1 MKGERADCP
10 VLPFSR
16 SPVPVLCSLFPFTV
30 HGSPFTSVLRPSSSS
45 TLPAFC
51 TAVEGLVAPA
61 LRERPVA
68 VAAPGADRATILA
81 LSAEAKAAGI
91 TRGMPVAKAKKLCP
105 DLILRA
111 PNPRLYARASRALFE
126 ILRRYAPVIEP
137 KRIRPCLSRHDR
149 HQQAVRSGGGCGA
162 EDPAGIEPAH
172 RTDLAVG
179 AAANKLVSRTASEVV
194 KGLVAR
200 AAEPPSRRV
209 RHFSSIL
216 AGSEA
221 PFLAPHPTGLLP
233 DLPEEM
239 RERLDDYQLELI
251 GEVAALEQQQL
262 YSVFGTPGRVLHQ
275 HARGIDPR
283 PVMAPE
289 VKAEFRAAHTL
300 ASDTNDLGLIHP
312 LLRHLTER
320 LGQRLRQRQLVSR
333 RLTLQLAYTDY
344 ATAKRS
350 ISLPLAALDVEL
362 WDAAR
367 RAFALA
373 NSRTVAI
380 RALGISVDRLV
391 EADLQL
397 ELWEIGRRKT
407 GDGRWETGDGEAGP
421 PQLHVSLRRISPNRR
436 TAEPPN
442 LSSPPSTRS
451 APAGATGDRDGSDAE
466 PVKALRLTLPVELEL
481 MMIHP
486 DIARVLHRQ
495 LVLGGETTLQHD
507 DRLLELRVLLLVRG
521 KRSSAVLGAVVCQ
534 RFADLMEL
542 MLIAAQRMAVVMDH
556 LVQIPLCSL
565 VPLEVTASLAGV
577 TFHGRNSRRSNRDQ
591 ERISHLGRRNPGDP
605 ESESSDQN
613 ESITGRHN
621 ALRFSLTGSDS
632 GLLRRVANGA
642 PWAGGRTHSINRD
655 SGDRNGPVTPFCSG
669 QSCLADRVS
678 QKAVK
683 SERRTV
689 NGSRLTSY
697 VSRLTSHD
705 VIPT

>member
-1 MKGERADCP
+1 MNR
-10 VLPFSR
+10 
-16 SPVPVLCSLFPFTV
+16 
-30 HGSPFTSVLRPSSSS
+30 SVLYIDP
-45 TLPAFC
+45 PAFC

-105 DLILRA
+105 DLILRP

-137 KRIRPCLSRHDR
+137 KGYGHAYLDMTGTSRLFGPAVDVARRIQRESNQRIGL
-149 HQQAVRSGGGCGA
+149 
-162 EDPAGIEPAH
+162 E
-172 RTDLAVG
+172 LAVG

-194 KGLVAR
+194 KGL
-200 AAEPPSRRV
+200 AAEPPSRRAAESP
-209 RHFSSIL
+209 FLSIL

-233 DLPEEM
+233 DLPQEM
-239 RERLDDYQLELI
+239 RERLDDYQLERI
-251 GEVAALEQQQL
+251 GEVAALEQRQL

-373 NSRTVAI
+373 NIRTVAI

-397 ELWEIGRRKT
+397 DLWETEERRRET
-407 GDGRWETGDGEAGP
+407 GDGRRETGESS
-421 PQLHVSLRRISPNRR
+421 HVSLLTHFAEPPNRR
-436 TAEPPN
+436 TAEPLQSAIDQIRARWGNRGIGMAPM
-442 LSSPPSTRS
+442 LSR
-451 APAGATGDRDGSDAE
+451 
-466 PVKALRLTLPVELEL
+466 
-481 MMIHP
+481 
-486 DIARVLHRQ
+486 
-495 LVLGGETTLQHD
+495 
-507 DRLLELRVLLLVRG
+507 
-521 KRSSAVLGAVVCQ
+521 
-534 RFADLMEL
+534 
-542 MLIAAQRMAVVMDH
+542 
-556 LVQIPLCSL
+556 
-565 VPLEVTASLAGV
+565 
-577 TFHGRNSRRSNRDQ
+577 
-591 ERISHLGRRNPGDP
+591 
-605 ESESSDQN
+605 
-613 ESITGRHN
+613 
-621 ALRFSLTGSDS
+621 
-632 GLLRRVANGA
+632 
-642 PWAGGRTHSINRD
+642 
-655 SGDRNGPVTPFCSG
+655 
-669 QSCLADRVS
+669 
-678 QKAVK
+678 
-683 SERRTV
+683 
-689 NGSRLTSY
+689 
-697 VSRLTSHD
+697 
-705 VIPT
+705 

>member
-1 MKGERADCP
+1 MLR
-10 VLPFSR
+10 
-16 SPVPVLCSLFPFTV
+16 
-30 HGSPFTSVLRPSSSS
+30 SVLYIDP
-45 TLPAFC
+45 PAFC

-105 DLILRA
+105 DLILRP

-137 KRIRPCLSRHDR
+137 KGYGHAYLDMTGTSRLFGPAVDVARRIQRESNQRIGL
-149 HQQAVRSGGGCGA
+149 
-162 EDPAGIEPAH
+162 E
-172 RTDLAVG
+172 LAVG

-194 KGLVAR
+194 KGL
-200 AAEPPSRRV
+200 AAEPPSRRAAESP
-209 RHFSSIL
+209 FLSIL

-233 DLPEEM
+233 DLPQEM

-373 NSRTVAI
+373 NIRTVAI

-397 ELWEIGRRKT
+397 DL
-407 GDGRWETGDGEAGP
+407 WETGDVKSVRSEKLEVRRDPGSNTSAGLRP
-421 PQLHVSLRRISPNRR
+421 LLTSHVSLLTHFAEPPNRR
-436 TAEPPN
+436 TAEPLQSAIDRIRARWGNRGIGMAPM
-442 LSSPPSTRS
+442 LSR
-451 APAGATGDRDGSDAE
+451 
-466 PVKALRLTLPVELEL
+466 
-481 MMIHP
+481 
-486 DIARVLHRQ
+486 
-495 LVLGGETTLQHD
+495 
-507 DRLLELRVLLLVRG
+507 
-521 KRSSAVLGAVVCQ
+521 
-534 RFADLMEL
+534 
-542 MLIAAQRMAVVMDH
+542 
-556 LVQIPLCSL
+556 
-565 VPLEVTASLAGV
+565 
-577 TFHGRNSRRSNRDQ
+577 
-591 ERISHLGRRNPGDP
+591 
-605 ESESSDQN
+605 
-613 ESITGRHN
+613 
-621 ALRFSLTGSDS
+621 
-632 GLLRRVANGA
+632 
-642 PWAGGRTHSINRD
+642 
-655 SGDRNGPVTPFCSG
+655 
-669 QSCLADRVS
+669 
-678 QKAVK
+678 
-683 SERRTV
+683 
-689 NGSRLTSY
+689 
-697 VSRLTSHD
+697 
-705 VIPT
+705 

>member
-1 MKGERADCP
+1 MNR
-10 VLPFSR
+10 
-16 SPVPVLCSLFPFTV
+16 
-30 HGSPFTSVLRPSSSS
+30 SVLFIDP
-45 TLPAFC
+45 PAFC

-81 LSAEAKAAGI
+81 LSTEAKAAGI

-137 KRIRPCLSRHDR
+137 KGYGHAYLDMTGTSRLFGPVVDVARRIQRESNQRIGL
-149 HQQAVRSGGGCGA
+149 
-162 EDPAGIEPAH
+162 E
-172 RTDLAVG
+172 LAVG

-194 KGLVAR
+194 KGL
-200 AAEPPSRRV
+200 AAEPPSRRAAESP
-209 RHFSSIL
+209 FLSIL

-221 PFLAPHPTGLLP
+221 PFLAPHSTGLLP
-233 DLPEEM
+233 DLSQEM

-373 NSRTVAI
+373 NIRTVAI

-397 ELWEIGRRKT
+397 DLWETEERRRET
-407 GDGRWETGDGEAGP
+407 GDGRRETGESS
-421 PQLHVSLRRISPNRR
+421 HVSLLTHFAEPPNRR
-436 TAEPPN
+436 TAEPLQSAIDRIRARWGNRGIGMAPM
-442 LSSPPSTRS
+442 LSR
-451 APAGATGDRDGSDAE
+451 
-466 PVKALRLTLPVELEL
+466 
-481 MMIHP
+481 
-486 DIARVLHRQ
+486 
-495 LVLGGETTLQHD
+495 
-507 DRLLELRVLLLVRG
+507 
-521 KRSSAVLGAVVCQ
+521 
-534 RFADLMEL
+534 
-542 MLIAAQRMAVVMDH
+542 
-556 LVQIPLCSL
+556 
-565 VPLEVTASLAGV
+565 
-577 TFHGRNSRRSNRDQ
+577 
-591 ERISHLGRRNPGDP
+591 
-605 ESESSDQN
+605 
-613 ESITGRHN
+613 
-621 ALRFSLTGSDS
+621 
-632 GLLRRVANGA
+632 
-642 PWAGGRTHSINRD
+642 
-655 SGDRNGPVTPFCSG
+655 
-669 QSCLADRVS
+669 
-678 QKAVK
+678 
-683 SERRTV
+683 
-689 NGSRLTSY
+689 
-697 VSRLTSHD
+697 
-705 VIPT
+705 

>member
-1 MKGERADCP
+1 MHR
-10 VLPFSR
+10 
-16 SPVPVLCSLFPFTV
+16 
-30 HGSPFTSVLRPSSSS
+30 SVLFVDP
-45 TLPAFC
+45 PAFC

-126 ILRRYAPVIEP
+126 ILHRYAPVIEP
-137 KRIRPCLSRHDR
+137 KGYGHAYLDMTGTSRLFGPAVDVARRIQRESNQSIGL
-149 HQQAVRSGGGCGA
+149 
-162 EDPAGIEPAH
+162 
-172 RTDLAVG
+172 DLAVG

-194 KGLVAR
+194 KGLFL
-200 AAEPPSRRV
+200 EPPNRRSALPPLLDV
-209 RHFSSIL
+209 L

-233 DLPEEM
+233 DLSQEM

-367 RAFALA
+367 RAFALV
-373 NSRTVAI
+373 NTRTVAI
-380 RALGISVDRLV
+380 RALGISVDRLL

-397 ELWEIGRRKT
+397 EF
-407 GDGRWETGDGEAGP
+407 WETGDGRRETGEKSVKSETIRRTS
-421 PQLHVSLRRISPNRR
+421 HVSLLTHFAEPSNRR
-436 TAEPPN
+436 TAEPLQSAIDQIRARWGNRGIGMAPM
-442 LSSPPSTRS
+442 LSR
-451 APAGATGDRDGSDAE
+451 
-466 PVKALRLTLPVELEL
+466 
-481 MMIHP
+481 
-486 DIARVLHRQ
+486 
-495 LVLGGETTLQHD
+495 
-507 DRLLELRVLLLVRG
+507 
-521 KRSSAVLGAVVCQ
+521 
-534 RFADLMEL
+534 
-542 MLIAAQRMAVVMDH
+542 
-556 LVQIPLCSL
+556 
-565 VPLEVTASLAGV
+565 
-577 TFHGRNSRRSNRDQ
+577 
-591 ERISHLGRRNPGDP
+591 
-605 ESESSDQN
+605 
-613 ESITGRHN
+613 
-621 ALRFSLTGSDS
+621 
-632 GLLRRVANGA
+632 
-642 PWAGGRTHSINRD
+642 
-655 SGDRNGPVTPFCSG
+655 
-669 QSCLADRVS
+669 
-678 QKAVK
+678 
-683 SERRTV
+683 
-689 NGSRLTSY
+689 
-697 VSRLTSHD
+697 
-705 VIPT
+705 

>member
-1 MKGERADCP
+1 MNR
-10 VLPFSR
+10 
-16 SPVPVLCSLFPFTV
+16 
-30 HGSPFTSVLRPSSSS
+30 SVLFIDP
-45 TLPAFC
+45 PAFC

-137 KRIRPCLSRHDR
+137 KGYGHAYLDMTGTSRLFGPVVDVARRIQRESNQRIGL
-149 HQQAVRSGGGCGA
+149 
-162 EDPAGIEPAH
+162 E
-172 RTDLAVG
+172 LAVG

-194 KGLVAR
+194 KGL
-200 AAEPPSRRV
+200 AAEPPSRRAAESP
-209 RHFSSIL
+209 FLSIL

-221 PFLAPHPTGLLP
+221 PFLAPHSTGLLP
-233 DLPEEM
+233 DLSQEM

-350 ISLPLAALDVEL
+350 ISLSLAALDVEL

-373 NSRTVAI
+373 NTRTVAI
-380 RALGISVDRLV
+380 RALGISVDRLL

-397 ELWEIGRRKT
+397 ELWSDEVKG
-407 GDGRWETGDGEAGP
+407 
-421 PQLHVSLRRISPNRR
+421 LR
-436 TAEPPN
+436 TA
-442 LSSPPSTRS
+442 
-451 APAGATGDRDGSDAE
+451 GKGSDE
-466 PVKALRLTLPVELEL
+466 FKGLWTEGKELSPQSSVL
-481 MMIHP
+481 SPHHSLQSAI
-486 DIARVLHRQ
+486 DQIRARW
-495 LVLGGETTLQHD
+495 GN
-507 DRLLELRVLLLVRG
+507 RG
-521 KRSSAVLGAVVCQ
+521 IG
-534 RFADLMEL
+534 
-542 MLIAAQRMAVVMDH
+542 MAPM
-556 LVQIPLCSL
+556 
-565 VPLEVTASLAGV
+565 
-577 TFHGRNSRRSNRDQ
+577 
-591 ERISHLGRRNPGDP
+591 LGR
-605 ESESSDQN
+605 
-613 ESITGRHN
+613 
-621 ALRFSLTGSDS
+621 
-632 GLLRRVANGA
+632 
-642 PWAGGRTHSINRD
+642 
-655 SGDRNGPVTPFCSG
+655 
-669 QSCLADRVS
+669 
-678 QKAVK
+678 
-683 SERRTV
+683 
-689 NGSRLTSY
+689 
-697 VSRLTSHD
+697 
-705 VIPT
+705 

>member
-1 MKGERADCP
+1 MNR
-10 VLPFSR
+10 
-16 SPVPVLCSLFPFTV
+16 
-30 HGSPFTSVLRPSSSS
+30 SVLYIDP
-45 TLPAFC
+45 PAFC

-105 DLILRA
+105 DLILRP

-137 KRIRPCLSRHDR
+137 KGYGHAYLDMTGTSRLFGPAVDVARRIQRESNQRIGL
-149 HQQAVRSGGGCGA
+149 
-162 EDPAGIEPAH
+162 E
-172 RTDLAVG
+172 LAVG

-194 KGLVAR
+194 KGL
-200 AAEPPSRRV
+200 AAEPPSRRAAESP
-209 RHFSSIL
+209 FLSIL

-233 DLPEEM
+233 DLPQEM

-373 NSRTVAI
+373 NIRTVAI

-397 ELWEIGRRKT
+397 DLWETEERRRET
-407 GDGRWETGDGEAGP
+407 GDGRRETGESS
-421 PQLHVSLRRISPNRR
+421 HVSLGQADHLTSHVSLLTHFAEPPNRR
-436 TAEPPN
+436 TAEPLQSAIDRIRARWGNRGIGMAPM
-442 LSSPPSTRS
+442 LSR
-451 APAGATGDRDGSDAE
+451 
-466 PVKALRLTLPVELEL
+466 
-481 MMIHP
+481 
-486 DIARVLHRQ
+486 
-495 LVLGGETTLQHD
+495 
-507 DRLLELRVLLLVRG
+507 
-521 KRSSAVLGAVVCQ
+521 
-534 RFADLMEL
+534 
-542 MLIAAQRMAVVMDH
+542 
-556 LVQIPLCSL
+556 
-565 VPLEVTASLAGV
+565 
-577 TFHGRNSRRSNRDQ
+577 
-591 ERISHLGRRNPGDP
+591 
-605 ESESSDQN
+605 
-613 ESITGRHN
+613 
-621 ALRFSLTGSDS
+621 
-632 GLLRRVANGA
+632 
-642 PWAGGRTHSINRD
+642 
-655 SGDRNGPVTPFCSG
+655 
-669 QSCLADRVS
+669 
-678 QKAVK
+678 
-683 SERRTV
+683 
-689 NGSRLTSY
+689 
-697 VSRLTSHD
+697 
-705 VIPT
+705 

>member
-1 MKGERADCP
+1 MLR
-10 VLPFSR
+10 
-16 SPVPVLCSLFPFTV
+16 
-30 HGSPFTSVLRPSSSS
+30 SVLYIDP
-45 TLPAFC
+45 PAFC
-51 TAVEGLVAPA
+51 TAVEGLVAPV

-126 ILRRYAPVIEP
+126 ILHRYAPVIEP
-137 KRIRPCLSRHDR
+137 KGYGHAYLDMTGTSRLFGSAVDIARRIQRESNQRIGL
-149 HQQAVRSGGGCGA
+149 
-162 EDPAGIEPAH
+162 
-172 RTDLAVG
+172 DLAVG
-179 AAANKLVSRTASEVV
+179 AATNKLVSHTASEVV
-194 KGLVAR
+194 KGFAVEPSNR
-200 AAEPPSRRV
+200 RTVEPPFLDV
-209 RHFSSIL
+209 L
-216 AGSEA
+216 AGLEA

-233 DLPEEM
+233 DLSQEM

-380 RALGISVDRLV
+380 RALGISVDRLL

-397 ELWEIGRRKT
+397 EF
-407 GDGRWETGDGEAGP
+407 WETGDG
-421 PQLHVSLRRISPNRR
+421 RRETGDGRRETNGQAAEPANRR
-436 TAEPPN
+436 TAEPLQSAIDQIRARWGNRGIGMAPM
-442 LSSPPSTRS
+442 LSR
-451 APAGATGDRDGSDAE
+451 
-466 PVKALRLTLPVELEL
+466 
-481 MMIHP
+481 
-486 DIARVLHRQ
+486 
-495 LVLGGETTLQHD
+495 
-507 DRLLELRVLLLVRG
+507 
-521 KRSSAVLGAVVCQ
+521 
-534 RFADLMEL
+534 
-542 MLIAAQRMAVVMDH
+542 
-556 LVQIPLCSL
+556 
-565 VPLEVTASLAGV
+565 
-577 TFHGRNSRRSNRDQ
+577 
-591 ERISHLGRRNPGDP
+591 
-605 ESESSDQN
+605 
-613 ESITGRHN
+613 
-621 ALRFSLTGSDS
+621 
-632 GLLRRVANGA
+632 
-642 PWAGGRTHSINRD
+642 
-655 SGDRNGPVTPFCSG
+655 
-669 QSCLADRVS
+669 
-678 QKAVK
+678 
-683 SERRTV
+683 
-689 NGSRLTSY
+689 
-697 VSRLTSHD
+697 
-705 VIPT
+705 